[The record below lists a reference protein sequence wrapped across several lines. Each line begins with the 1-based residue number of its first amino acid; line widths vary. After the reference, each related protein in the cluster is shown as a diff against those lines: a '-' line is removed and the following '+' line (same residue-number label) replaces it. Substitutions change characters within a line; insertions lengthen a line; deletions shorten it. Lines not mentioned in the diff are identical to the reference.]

1 MEDMTASLP
10 YIDDSEMA
18 SLMEQTI
25 SHLERMSDE
34 EFAELDLEPDFDEE
48 DESWGE

>member
-1 MEDMTASLP
+1 
-10 YIDDSEMA
+10 
-18 SLMEQTI
+18 
-25 SHLERMSDE
+25 MSDE